1 MQTIKQTH
9 ALSLSHAQLTANSTI
24 TFTNSV
30 LVFVRQRAKHA
41 LIIILFVRKCMHVRS
56 HLLSQEK
63 ARGMAATGDAPS
75 AQPDKWHAYY
85 QRGFTPWDSEAACS
99 QLTAGLS
106 FDSNSILTQEQRDD
120 RRRTM
125 LPPRDRELP
134 DNLTPDAPPVEG
146 AVKELYISKSMYV
159 HIYMYI
165 HVHKYK
171 FINLCI

>member
-1 MQTIKQTH
+1 
-9 ALSLSHAQLTANSTI
+9 
-24 TFTNSV
+24 
-30 LVFVRQRAKHA
+30 
-41 LIIILFVRKCMHVRS
+41 
-56 HLLSQEK
+56 
-63 ARGMAATGDAPS
+63 MAATGDAPS

-106 FDSNSILTQEQRDD
+106 FDRNSILTQEQRDE

-134 DNLTPDAPPVEG
+134 SNPTPDAPPVEG
-146 AVKELYISKSMYV
+146 AVKEVYISKSMYV

-171 FINLCI
+171 FINLCIYIYTYIYIYINT